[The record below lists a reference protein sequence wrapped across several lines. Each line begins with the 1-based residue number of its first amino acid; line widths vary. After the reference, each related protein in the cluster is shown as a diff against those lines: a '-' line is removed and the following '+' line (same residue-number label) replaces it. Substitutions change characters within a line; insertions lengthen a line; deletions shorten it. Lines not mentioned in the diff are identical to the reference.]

1 MGDVTTTLVL
11 DVKHSIE
18 NTLNSSVAIII
29 KPENIGLE
37 EYQHKKYQYNLF
49 NNRHKRDQYYEDL
62 DKIKERLERG
72 VPNMQQVIHTDM
84 KRINTNKVYERKLLH
99 DLYGPRGL
107 NWQYK

>member
-11 DVKHSIE
+11 DEKNSNE

-29 KPENIGLE
+29 KKENIGLE
-37 EYQHKKYQYNLF
+37 EYQHQDYQYNLF
-49 NNRHKRDQYYEDL
+49 NNRDKRDQYYEDL
-62 DKIKERLERG
+62 DKIKDRLGRN
-72 VPNMQQVIHTDM
+72 VPNMQQVIHKDL

-107 NWQYK
+107 TWQYK